1 MTDSVM
7 ADAMLDAAA
16 LVTALRERDERAC
29 NMLLDTGDTR
39 RMATVLAHW
48 WCASLE
54 TVTAECAGKL
64 VAAWRTMGEDRR
76 DGWADYTGP

>member
-1 MTDSVM
+1 
-7 ADAMLDAAA
+7 
-16 LVTALRERDERAC
+16 
-29 NMLLDTGDTR
+29 MLLDTGDTR